1 MDSFKHA
8 FPITFVPYNKKIHL
22 KRDAGSD
29 ADYQAALRIVEF
41 VTLSLKVDSGNA
53 LKNSCVL

>member
-29 ADYQAALRIVEF
+29 AALRIVEF